1 MIHFIKGKLISIGNN
16 EVVVDVNGVGYGIN
30 VTKKIVENLPN
41 LYEEVSILTYLDVK
55 ENSLTLYGFYDMRER
70 EIFKLL
76 INVNGISSKTAH
88 TILSNVYFED
98 LIKLISD
105 KGSVISKKIPGIGVK
120 KMELIALALKD
131 KVFALEGIQPAMEQ
145 TSVELTHR
153 EQARL
158 DALRAMM
165 NLGYSR
171 SEAEKIIRDVLKEY
185 PDSNF
190 TTEELIKKSLEYIT

>member
-1 MIHFIKGKLISIGNN
+1 MIHFIKGKLISVGNN
-16 EVVVDVNGVGYGIN
+16 EVVVDVNGVGYGVN
-30 VTKKIVENLPN
+30 VTRKVIENLPD
-41 LYEEVSILTYLDVK
+41 LYEEISILTYLDVK
-55 ENSLTLYGFYDMRER
+55 ENSLTLYGFYDTRER

-105 KGSVISKKIPGIGVK
+105 SGSFVQKKIPGIGVK
-120 KMELIALALKD
+120 KIELIALALKD
-131 KVFALEGIQPAMEQ
+131 KVFTLEGTSPAFEKTSVDLTRREQ
-145 TSVELTHR
+145 T
-153 EQARL
+153 RL
-158 DALRAMM
+158 DALHAMM

-171 SEAEKIIRDVLKEY
+171 SEAEKIIRDVLKKY
-185 PDSNF
+185 PDDDF

>member
-1 MIHFIKGKLISIGNN
+1 MIHFIKGNLMSIGNN

-30 VTKKIVENLPN
+30 VTKKVMENLPD
-41 LYEEVSILTYLDVK
+41 LYEEISILTFLDVK
-55 ENSLTLYGFYDMRER
+55 ENSLTLYGFYDKRER

-105 KGSVISKKIPGIGVK
+105 KGSLVQKKIPGIGVK
-120 KMELIALALKD
+120 KIELIALALKD
-131 KVFALEGIQPAMEQ
+131 KVFALEGIKPTIEDTSAELTRREQ
-145 TSVELTHR
+145 T
-153 EQARL
+153 RL
-158 DALRAMM
+158 DALHAMM

-171 SEAEKIIRDVLKEY
+171 SEAEKIIREVLKEN
-185 PDSNF
+185 PSTDF

>member
-1 MIHFIKGKLISIGNN
+1 MSIGNN

-30 VTKKIVENLPN
+30 VTKKVMENLPD
-41 LYEEVSILTYLDVK
+41 LYEEISILTFLDVK
-55 ENSLTLYGFYDMRER
+55 ENSLTLYGFYDKRER

-105 KGSVISKKIPGIGVK
+105 KGSLVQKKIPGIGVK
-120 KMELIALALKD
+120 KIELIALALKD
-131 KVFALEGIQPAMEQ
+131 KVFALEGIKPTIEGTSAELTRREQ
-145 TSVELTHR
+145 T
-153 EQARL
+153 RL
-158 DALRAMM
+158 DALHAMM

-171 SEAEKIIRDVLKEY
+171 SEAEKIIREVLKEN
-185 PDSNF
+185 PGTDF

>member
-16 EVVVDVNGVGYGIN
+16 ELIIDVNGIGYGIS
-30 VTKKIVENLPN
+30 VTKKVMENLPD
-41 LYEEVSILTYLDVK
+41 LYEEISILTYLDVK
-55 ENSLTLYGFYDMRER
+55 ENSLTLYGFHDRREK

-105 KGSVISKKIPGIGVK
+105 KSSFVQKRIPGIGVK
-120 KMELIALALKD
+120 KIELIAIALKD
-131 KVFALEGIQPAMEQ
+131 KVFALEEIQPNLEK
-145 TSVELTHR
+145 TSVPLTQR
-153 EQARL
+153 EQIRL

-171 SEAEKIIRDVLKEY
+171 SEAEKIIREVLKEY
-185 PDSNF
+185 PDTDF

>member
-1 MIHFIKGKLISIGNN
+1 MIHFIKGNLMSIGNN

-30 VTKKIVENLPN
+30 VTKKVMENLPD
-41 LYEEVSILTYLDVK
+41 LYEEISILTFLDVK
-55 ENSLTLYGFYDMRER
+55 ENSLTLYGFYDKRER

-105 KGSVISKKIPGIGVK
+105 KGSLVQKKIPGIGVK
-120 KMELIALALKD
+120 KIELIALALKD
-131 KVFALEGIQPAMEQ
+131 KVFALEGIKPTIEDTSAELTRREQ
-145 TSVELTHR
+145 T
-153 EQARL
+153 RL
-158 DALRAMM
+158 DALHAMM

-171 SEAEKIIRDVLKEY
+171 SEAEKIIREVLKEN
-185 PDSNF
+185 PGTDF

>member
-1 MIHFIKGKLISIGNN
+1 MSIGNN

-30 VTKKIVENLPN
+30 VTKKVMENLPD
-41 LYEEVSILTYLDVK
+41 LYEEISILTFLDVK
-55 ENSLTLYGFYDMRER
+55 ENSLTLYGFYDKRER

-105 KGSVISKKIPGIGVK
+105 KGSLVQKKIPGIGVK
-120 KMELIALALKD
+120 KIELIALALKD
-131 KVFALEGIQPAMEQ
+131 KVFALEGIKPTIEDTSAELTRREQ
-145 TSVELTHR
+145 T
-153 EQARL
+153 RL
-158 DALRAMM
+158 DALHAMM

-171 SEAEKIIRDVLKEY
+171 SEAEKIIREVLKEN
-185 PDSNF
+185 PGTDF